1 MELSAIETIQ
11 KLFPNDYIEF
21 LGKSSLS
28 NEINV
33 PFIKN
38 ENNQVETE
46 NLSKISHM
54 LIAGT
59 TGTGKTAFI
68 QSLLAFMAA
77 EFSPHRLKFIIFD
90 SKGLEYSGFNKISH
104 MLIPVITDFKKTAGA
119 LSWVEAEIK
128 SRLTSGSWGTD
139 LFIVIDDYAT
149 MSMDYVFD
157 NEQLMRI
164 LQLGRSVG
172 VHFWLSTSIPT
183 AKIISTELKLNIPY
197 RVAFNVTSKSVS
209 RMVLDENGAEYLFV
223 PGGMKFKG
231 SNKIITGSAIYI
243 EDYKV
248 DAILNAI
255 GMLNPTSNNTSDL
268 AGRISGAVSG
278 DRHGSDID
286 SYIIEAGRFVIAKDK
301 ASIGML
307 QRVFKIGFN
316 RAARIMDQLAELG
329 VVGEE
334 YGTKPRAILMN
345 AKQFE
350 ELAGD
355 LNKESSKPASANPS
369 VNSALRE
376 NGREENIVPNYGN
389 PNLAL
394 AARVDEKSAQQVCN
408 QESIVRDSGIAAQKM
423 PSNQD
428 TLSRINSSVAQAF
441 QFKPQEEKSA
451 IDKLGDAAVE
461 VFSRK
466 VDANGKEDK
475 AVFTPRPKIQGKEAS
490 LEICD
495 DHIEITKRLDWMH
508 IATYEFKPKRI
519 KRIVYHAPTFAS
531 VGYVRFELDSFEW
544 NVTDNRTSE
553 EKNYIKKLSEQTF
566 VIKFERSKQVDF
578 EAYARQIAA
587 EADLDYATE

>member
-11 KLFPNDYIEF
+11 KFIPNDYIEF

-128 SRLTSGSWGTD
+128 SRLTFGSWGTD

-286 SYIIEAGRFVIAKDK
+286 SYIIIEAGRFVIAKDK

-350 ELAGD
+350 KLAGD
-355 LNKESSKPASANPS
+355 LNRGSSRGTSSDSS
-369 VNSALRE
+369 VNSALE
-376 NGREENIVPNYGN
+376 P
-389 PNLAL
+389 
-394 AARVDEKSAQQVCN
+394 AQPIWN
-408 QESIVRDSGIAAQKM
+408 QEFIVQDSSVATQKM

-428 TLSRINSSVAQAF
+428 ALSRINSSVAQAF
-441 QFKPQEEKSA
+441 EYKPQEEKNA
-451 IDKLGDAAVE
+451 IDKLGDVAVE
-461 VFSRK
+461 AFSTK
-466 VDANGKEDK
+466 VDVDKKEDE
-475 AVFTPRPKIQGKEAS
+475 AVFTPRPKIQGKEAG

-495 DHIEITKRLDWMH
+495 DHIEITRRLDWMQV
-508 IATYEFKPKRI
+508 ATYEFKPKRI